1 MYPLGRRRVPRIVSL
16 ALVLILLGLLLALVS
31 LWRLQ
36 LAAADS
42 DRLQSRTP
50 LTTVACPTT
59 RPAQR
64 ATAPHARAAPP
75 YALHCSNQ

>member
-36 LAAADS
+36 LAAADG
-42 DRLQSRTP
+42 RHLQSRPPQTAEWCAMTAP
-50 LTTVACPTT
+50 AQPAPAALRSHRAAACPT
-59 RPAQR
+59 
-64 ATAPHARAAPP
+64 
-75 YALHCSNQ
+75 L